1 MRKRQSKH
9 YLLVI
14 KHHTLMFQSTFD
26 TRFISKEHK
35 IFWKKRQ
42 INGNKKY
49 LLDLKRG
56 AAPRINLVPIEK

>member
-1 MRKRQSKH
+1 
-9 YLLVI
+9 
-14 KHHTLMFQSTFD
+14 MFQSTFD